1 MSTTTIEKAKKKN
14 ISSTKTV
21 KKTFPV
27 LEMTCAACAVSVES
41 MLKSV
46 NGVQAAGV
54 NFANQ
59 NAWAEYD
66 PTITTPEELQ
76 KTVRSIGYDLVI
88 DEANS
93 NEIQEAA
100 QQHHYKA
107 LQHRTIWASVLSVP
121 VVIIG
126 MFFMNIPY
134 ANYISMVLTLPVI
147 AWFGRSFFIN
157 AWKQAR
163 HGKAN
168 MDTLVALSTG
178 IAFLF
183 SAFNTINPAFWHARG
198 IHPHVY
204 FEAAAV
210 IIAFISLGKLLE
222 ERAKSNTSSA
232 IKKLMG
238 LQPKTVWVLIDGK
251 EQELPV
257 ASVLP
262 NHIILVR
269 PGEKIPVDGIVTTGS
284 SFVDESMIT
293 GEPVPVKKEKDG
305 KVFAGTVNQ
314 KGSFQFLARKVGN
327 DTMLAHIIKM
337 VQEAQG
343 SKAPVQK
350 LVDKIAGIFV
360 PVVIG
365 ISILTFIVW
374 LTAGGDNAFTNA
386 LITSVTVLVIACPCA
401 LGLATPTA
409 IMVGIGKGAENNIL
423 IKDAESLE
431 MAYKV
436 DAVIL
441 DKTGTITEGKPVVSQ
456 MKWLPGK
463 ENDQALKQVLYS
475 LEVRSEHPLAEAVIN
490 ELKKAQVTAGEV
502 KQFESITARGVTALH
517 GSKAYFVGNKQLVDE
532 NKVAIDAA
540 LLQQAE
546 QLQQQANTVIY
557 FADQQQV
564 LAIIA
569 IADKIKAT
577 SPDAIRQLQQMGIEV
592 YMLTG
597 DNEQTAAAIAA
608 ATGVS
613 HYSAGMLPAAKAG
626 FVKELQQQN
635 KVVAMVGDGI
645 NDSHALAQADVSIAM
660 GKGSDIAMDV
670 AKMTLITSDLQS
682 IPKALVLSRKTV
694 RTIKQNLFWAFIYN
708 LIGIPLAA
716 GILYA
721 FNGFLLNPMIA
732 GAAMALSSVSVVTNS
747 LRLRTTKL

>member
-1 MSTTTIEKAKKKN
+1 MS
-14 ISSTKTV
+14 TV

-27 LEMTCAACAVSVES
+27 LEMTCAACAISVES
-41 MLKSV
+41 MLKSAP
-46 NGVQAAGV
+46 GVQAAGV

-59 NAWAEYD
+59 SAWVEYD
-66 PTITTPEELQ
+66 PALATPENLQ

-93 NEIQEAA
+93 NEIKEAA
-100 QQHHYKA
+100 QQDHYKE
-107 LQHRTIWASVLSVP
+107 LKQRTIWASVLSLP

-126 MFFMNIPY
+126 MFFMNMPY
-134 ANYISMVLTLPVI
+134 GNYISMLLTLPVI

-157 AWKQAR
+157 AYKQAR

-222 ERAKSNTSSA
+222 EKAKSNTSSA

-238 LQPKTVWVLIDGK
+238 LQPKTVRVIIGGK

-257 ASVLP
+257 SSVQP
-262 NHIILVR
+262 NHLILVR

-293 GEPVPVKKEKDG
+293 GEPLPVQKEKNN

-314 KGSFQFLARKVGN
+314 KGSFQFLAQKVGN

-365 ISILTFIVW
+365 IAILTFIVW
-374 LTAGGDNAFTNA
+374 MVAGGDHAFTNA

-409 IMVGIGKGAENNIL
+409 IMVGIGKGAENNML

-431 MAYKV
+431 LAYKV

-456 MKWLPGK
+456 MSWLPGK
-463 ENDQALKQVLYS
+463 ENNRELEQVLYS
-475 LEVRSEHPLAEAVIN
+475 LEIQSEHPLAEAVID
-490 ELKKAQVTAGEV
+490 ELKKKQVTAGELN
-502 KQFESITARGVTALH
+502 QFESITARGVTGVFGA
-517 GSKAYFVGNKQLVDE
+517 KRYYVGNKQLMIE
-532 NKVAIDAA
+532 NNIQMNSG

-546 QLQQQANTVIY
+546 QLQQQANTVIC
-557 FADQQQV
+557 FADEHQV

-577 SPDAIRQLQQMGIEV
+577 SPNAIKQLRQMGIEV

-597 DNEQTAAAIAA
+597 DNEQTAAAVAKEI
-608 ATGVS
+608 GVT
-613 HYSAGMLPAAKAG
+613 HFVAGMLPSGKADY
-626 FVKELQQQN
+626 VKKLQQQN

-645 NDSHALAQADVSIAM
+645 NDSQALAQADISIAM

-694 RTIKQNLFWAFIYN
+694 RTIRQNLFWAFIYN

-716 GILYA
+716 GVLYA

-747 LRLRTTKL
+747 LRLKTTQL

>member
-1 MSTTTIEKAKKKN
+1 MSTI
-14 ISSTKTV
+14 

-41 MLKSV
+41 MLKSAA
-46 NGVQAAGV
+46 GVQAAGV

-59 NAWAEYD
+59 SAWVEYD
-66 PTITTPEELQ
+66 PALATPENLQ

-93 NEIQEAA
+93 NEIKEAA
-100 QQHHYKA
+100 QQDHYNA
-107 LQHRTIWASVLSVP
+107 LKQRTIWASVLSLP

-126 MFFMNIPY
+126 MFFMNMPY
-134 ANYISMVLTLPVI
+134 GNYISMLLTLPVI

-157 AWKQAR
+157 AYKQAR

-168 MDTLVALSTG
+168 MDTLVTLSTG

-183 SAFNTINPAFWHARG
+183 SAFNTINPAFWHERG

-222 ERAKSNTSSA
+222 EKAKSNTSSA

-238 LQPKTVWVLIDGK
+238 LQPKTVRVIIDGK

-257 ASVLP
+257 AAVQP

-269 PGEKIPVDGIVTTGS
+269 PGEKIPVDGIVTTGA

-293 GEPVPVKKEKDG
+293 GEPLPVQKEKNN

-314 KGSFQFLARKVGN
+314 KGSFQFLAQKVGN

-374 LTAGGDNAFTNA
+374 MMAGGDNAFTNA

-431 MAYKV
+431 LSYKV
-436 DAVIL
+436 DAIIL
-441 DKTGTITEGKPVVSQ
+441 DKTGTITEGKPVVS
-456 MKWLPGK
+456 KIVWLPGK
-463 ENDQALKQVLYS
+463 ENDRELQQILYS
-475 LEVRSEHPLAEAVIN
+475 LEIQSEHPLAEAVIQ
-490 ELKKAQVTAGEV
+490 ELKKDQVTAGEI
-502 KQFESITARGVTALH
+502 KQFESITARGVTGVFGATR
-517 GSKAYFVGNKQLVDE
+517 YYVGNKELIIE
-532 NKVAIDAA
+532 NKIPIDAA
-540 LLQQAE
+540 LVKQAE
-546 QLQQQANTVIY
+546 HLQQQANTVIC
-557 FADQQQV
+557 FANQQQV

-569 IADKIKAT
+569 IADKIKAS
-577 SPDAIRQLQQMGIEV
+577 SPNAIKQLQQMGIEV

-597 DNEQTAAAIAA
+597 DNEQTAAAVASAA
-608 ATGVS
+608 GVTQFV
-613 HYSAGMLPAAKAG
+613 AGMLPSGKAD
-626 FVKELQQQN
+626 FVKKLQQQN

-645 NDSHALAQADVSIAM
+645 NDSQALAQADVSIAM

-694 RTIKQNLFWAFIYN
+694 RTIRQNLFWAFIYN

-747 LRLRTTKL
+747 LRLKTTHL

>member
-1 MSTTTIEKAKKKN
+1 MSTTTIDKAQRDIVHK
-14 ISSTKTV
+14 KTV

-27 LEMTCAACAVSVES
+27 LAMTCAACAVSVES
-41 MLKSV
+41 MLKSAP
-46 NGVQAAGV
+46 GVLDAGV

-59 NAWAEYD
+59 SAWVEYD
-66 PTITTPEELQ
+66 PAIATTADLQ

-93 NEIQEAA
+93 DEIKQAA
-100 QQHHYKA
+100 QKDHYKA
-107 LQHRTIWASVLSVP
+107 LQQRTIWASILSVP

-126 MFFMNIPY
+126 MFFMNLPY
-134 ANYISMVLTLPVI
+134 GNYISMALTLPVI
-147 AWFGRSFFIN
+147 GWFGRSFFIN

-183 SAFNTINPAFWHARG
+183 SAFNTLNPGFWHARG

-204 FEAAAV
+204 FEAASV

-222 ERAKSNTSSA
+222 EKAKSNTSSA

-238 LQPKTVWVLIDGK
+238 LQPKTVRVLVDGK
-251 EQELPV
+251 EQEMPV
-257 ASVLP
+257 SEVLP
-262 NHIILVR
+262 GHIILVR
-269 PGEKIPVDGIVTTGS
+269 PGEKIPVDGMVTAGS
-284 SFVDESMIT
+284 SYVDESMIT
-293 GEPVPVKKEKDG
+293 GEPVPVQKQNDS

-314 KGSFQFLARKVGN
+314 KGSFQFQAQKVGN
-327 DTMLAHIIKM
+327 DTMLAQIIKM

-365 ISILTFIVW
+365 ISLLTFVVW
-374 LTAGGDNAFTNA
+374 LLAGSDNAFTNA
-386 LITSVTVLVIACPCA
+386 LLTSVTVLVIACPCA

-431 MAYKV
+431 LAYRV
-436 DAVIL
+436 NAIIL

-456 MKWLPGK
+456 MSWLAGVK
-463 ENDQALKQVLYS
+463 NTTALKQVLYS
-475 LEVRSEHPLAEAVIN
+475 LEIQSEHPLAEAVIN
-490 ELKKAQVTAGEV
+490 HLKKEQITAGQVTN
-502 KQFESITARGVTALH
+502 FESITARGVTGVLGVDRYYA
-517 GSKAYFVGNKQLVDE
+517 GNKQLIDE
-532 NKVAIDAA
+532 NQIQINQE
-540 LLQQAE
+540 LLQLATL
-546 QLQQQANTVIY
+546 LQQQANTVIY
-557 FADQQQV
+557 FANQQEV

-569 IADKIKAT
+569 IADKIKPT
-577 SPDAIRQLQQMGIEV
+577 SAKAVRQLMNMGIEV

-597 DNEQTAAAIAA
+597 DNEQTAAAVAA
-608 ATGVS
+608 ATGIT
-613 HYSAGMLPAAKAG
+613 HFTAGMEPAGKAG
-626 FVKELQQQN
+626 FVKQLQQQN

-660 GKGSDIAMDV
+660 GKGSGIAMDV

-694 RTIKQNLFWAFIYN
+694 HTIRQNLFWAFIYN

-716 GILYA
+716 GVLYA

-747 LRLRTTKL
+747 LRLRTIKL